1 MAVWSSY
8 PFPRRRDHAER
19 TTAEVDRFAIALMEH
34 PNYIESGARVNAT
47 ETFRR
52 IDGEGPYAAADA
64 GVVGKEL

>member
-1 MAVWSSY
+1 M
-8 PFPRRRDHAER
+8 DK
-19 TTAEVDRFAIALMEH
+19 FAIALMEH
-34 PNYIESGARVNAT
+34 PNYIESGARVDVT